1 MTLLNLGEMKEF
13 TGEFKSLKDGTI
25 VPVELTLFPGSQKFL
40 ADVLQRKQVT
50 RDNQH
55 LLIDQ
60 LIIRETGKA
69 VIEEGQYSVLKSGTS
84 YIMTDA
90 PRHPTNFMAKLM
102 TLVPPKSDPTT
113 HYACEVILGNIQLDL
128 SGCSAQPLNDGYII
142 YEKVPMMLYP
152 SQKYSAKAIE

>member
-1 MTLLNLGEMKEF
+1 MILLNLDEMKEF
-13 TGEFKSLKDGTI
+13 TGEFRSLKDGTV
-25 VPVELTLFPGSQKFL
+25 VPVELALSPGSQKSL

-55 LLIDQ
+55 ILIDQ
-60 LIIRETGKA
+60 LIIHETGKA
-69 VIEEGQYSVLKSGTS
+69 VVEEGQYSVLKSGNS

-102 TLVPPKSDPTT
+102 TLVPSKSDPTT

-128 SGCSAQPLNDGYII
+128 TECSTQPSDDGYIL
-142 YEKVPMMLYP
+142 YEKVPVMLYP
-152 SQKYSAKAIE
+152 SQRYSAKAIE